1 MVQFGYEHK
10 KFDNTFSQ
18 VRKSAEE
25 VNKMLNKMS
34 KNCLLYTSDA
44 ADD

>member
-10 KFDNTFSQ
+10 KFDNTYSQ

-34 KNCLLYTSDA
+34 KKDEKKEK
-44 ADD
+44 